1 MLHDES
7 CKENFIHPLKPDS
20 QKIYDDDD
28 DDELNESMKFVE
40 RKSMKRFLDVIKTMF
55 KHSF

>member
-20 QKIYDDDD
+20 QKIYDD
-28 DDELNESMKFVE
+28 ELNESMKSVE